1 MHVGFIDIGCILAG
15 NNKVSAEE
23 GIRMNLPNALGMAC
37 GLRALSAFLLRAG
50 TAP

>member
-23 GIRMNLPNALGMAC
+23 GIRMRLPFALGTAA
-37 GLRALSAFLLRAG
+37 GLRALPAFLLRAG
-50 TAP
+50 TEP